1 MATLYV
7 ARQVLPIS
15 RPSLENGAILV
26 DKGRIIAVGPAGRLT
41 ESCPEAHVVDF
52 GNAALLPP
60 MVNAHTHLE
69 LTRFPSWAERAGM
82 AGPPASFVDWIQ
94 RLITVKRSRPTEEF
108 APSLAAGVSACLDSG
123 TAAVGDILSYFPARS
138 AYGSAPLRGKV
149 FYEALGR
156 EPAKCRWMLEA
167 IGQMVEEGGAGW
179 LSPAVSPHSPYSLS
193 EEYLQQVCGFAR
205 RHGLPMMIHLAESP
219 EEVTFLQDSSG
230 PIAEQLYPFVG
241 WRGMVPPAAGV
252 SPLEALKRAGG
263 LHATTL
269 LVHGVQ
275 LTDAEIDAVAEVGNS
290 VVLCPRSNA
299 RLDVGTAPFAKLRA
313 ANINLAFGTDSMAS
327 VDSLSVWDEIAFA
340 RTAYGSAADPAFL
353 IDAATR
359 GGAKALNIHG
369 EIGALA
375 PGYGVHFQIVRL
387 PEETTEGEVL
397 EYLCSGVPN
406 SSIRLFLDGEEISGD
421 TWDPALAE

>member
-7 ARQVLPIS
+7 ARMVLPIN
-15 RPSLENGAILV
+15 RAPLEHGALLI
-26 DKGRIIAVGPAGRLT
+26 DKGRIVSVGPAKRLM
-41 ESCPEAHVVDF
+41 ENCPEAHVVDF
-52 GNAALLPP
+52 GNAVLLPP

-69 LTRFPSWAERAGM
+69 LTRFPLWAERAGM

-94 RLITVKRSRPTEEF
+94 RLITVRRGRPADEF
-108 APSLAAGVSACLDSG
+108 APSIAAGVSACLESG

-138 AYGSAPLRGKV
+138 AYGSAPLRGRV

-167 IGQMVEEGGAGW
+167 IGQMVDEGGAGW

-205 RHGLPMMIHLAESP
+205 RHGLPMMVHLAESP
-219 EEVTFLQDSSG
+219 DEVEFLRDSSG

-241 WRGMVPPAAGV
+241 WRGMVPPPQGV
-252 SPLEALKRAGG
+252 SPLQALQRAGG
-263 LHATTL
+263 LHASTL

-275 LTDAEIDAVAEVGNS
+275 LSDAEIATVGEVGS
-290 VVLCPRSNA
+290 TVVLCPRSNA
-299 RLDVGTAPFAKLRA
+299 RLEVGRAPLAKLRA
-313 ANINLAFGTDSMAS
+313 AGINLAFGTDSMAS
-327 VDSLSVWDEIAFA
+327 VDSLSLWDEIAFA
-340 RTAYGSAADPAFL
+340 RSVYGADADPTFL
-353 IDAATR
+353 LDAATR

-375 PGYGVHFQIVRL
+375 PGYGVHFQVVRL
-387 PEETTEGEVL
+387 PGEVTGGEVL
-397 EYLCSGVPN
+397 DYLCSGVPN
-406 SSIRLFLDGEEISGD
+406 SAVRLFLDDEEISGESWEM
-421 TWDPALAE
+421 TLAE